1 MTGYVEETMR
11 LFSNLNLSQKF
22 SVTLLLLLL
31 APIIVVSILVSHYIS
46 VNNYR
51 QTCDARFAL
60 LEQVSGNLENFTN
73 DAKYVSLNILSDAK
87 TQSLLKDYR
96 DPTIDAVGRQTLTV
110 GFSVQPLLES
120 RNYVE
125 AISLYDDEGII
136 YQYGLRIEAEDM
148 QYVEAVKEAE
158 GRPFWTAAYKQVY
171 PGDYY
176 YRYLDGE
183 YVVSLLRGI
192 NDLGNY
198 KTMLGIERI
207 TFDEAYI
214 EALYSGIMIGDG
226 RMYIVNRDGEVVSS
240 TDKSMLGSNLSGGGR
255 FAELF
260 GNSGYF
266 EQDGNVVLHTVQD
279 SPDWSLVMEEPKS
292 VFLSG
297 QKEVTLLTF
306 FNILVVVFF
315 GIAFLLVQNRSIIRP
330 VSLLSK
336 DAQNYREG
344 NFRITTQSRSND
356 EIGQLNRS
364 LREMNEYIRNL
375 IEQEYKSKLSEREM
389 ELEYLQSQINPHFLY
404 NTLDNIRWMAVMENQ
419 QKIAD
424 NIEAL
429 CNLFRHSLNS
439 GNKYTTLEEEIKSL
453 ESYILL
459 QRARFEDSIFFEI
472 RVEEDLLPC
481 RIIKLVIQPL
491 VENAIVHGIE
501 PKLGKGHIRIL
512 IDRWEGKMRCRVTDD
527 GIGIDAEAINKYI
540 NGEWD
545 AGRSFALKNI
555 HDRIQLEYGKE
566 YGFSIQGS
574 KNKGSVVRLLLPI
587 LYKTDEE

>member
-1 MTGYVEETMR
+1 M
-11 LFSNLNLSQKF
+11 
-22 SVTLLLLLL
+22 
-31 APIIVVSILVSHYIS
+31 
-46 VNNYR
+46 
-51 QTCDARFAL
+51 
-60 LEQVSGNLENFTN
+60 
-73 DAKYVSLNILSDAK
+73 
-87 TQSLLKDYR
+87 
-96 DPTIDAVGRQTLTV
+96 
-110 GFSVQPLLES
+110 
-120 RNYVE
+120 
-125 AISLYDDEGII
+125 
-136 YQYGLRIEAEDM
+136 
-148 QYVEAVKEAE
+148 
-158 GRPFWTAAYKQVY
+158 
-171 PGDYY
+171 
-176 YRYLDGE
+176 
-183 YVVSLLRGI
+183 
-192 NDLGNY
+192 
-198 KTMLGIERI
+198 
-207 TFDEAYI
+207 
-214 EALYSGIMIGDG
+214 
-226 RMYIVNRDGEVVSS
+226 
-240 TDKSMLGSNLSGGGR
+240 
-255 FAELF
+255 
-260 GNSGYF
+260 
-266 EQDGNVVLHTVQD
+266 LHTVQD

-459 QRARFEDSIFFEI
+459 QRARFEDSIFLKSGWRKIYFHAGSSNWSSSRLSKMRSCTE
-472 RVEEDLLPC
+472 LSP
-481 RIIKLVIQPL
+481 
-491 VENAIVHGIE
+491 NW
-501 PKLGKGHIRIL
+501 GKGIS
-512 IDRWEGKMRCRVTDD
+512 G
-527 GIGIDAEAINKYI
+527 Y
-540 NGEWD
+540 
-545 AGRSFALKNI
+545 
-555 HDRIQLEYGKE
+555 
-566 YGFSIQGS
+566 
-574 KNKGSVVRLLLPI
+574 
-587 LYKTDEE
+587 